1 MAPPTS
7 GASGS
12 GLDVSVNAVHK
23 VNVLLTLSTRA
34 RATDRPA
41 AAFVPH
47 ARRREIKTDV
57 IVEVALRVLVDHGID
72 ALTLQRVAR
81 EIGLTTTALYRYFP
95 SKDALVAA
103 LQRQA
108 VAEIHREV
116 AALVASIEPALQRR
130 SPVVAALA
138 RVLAVARLYLELP
151 RSHPETYHL
160 VAVLLGDPRRLI
172 ADEHAV
178 ATVPLLGALLD
189 DVGRLLD
196 AVTTLRG
203 FEPGPPRDRG
213 LMLWSLLQGLNQ
225 LDKLA
230 RLAPAAPDRIVLG
243 QAAVAALLRGFGAT
257 AGALDRAGDAIDGTF
272 TKRRRK

>member
-1 MAPPTS
+1 MVHTAAAP
-7 GASGS
+7 
-12 GLDVSVNAVHK
+12 DR
-23 VNVLLTLSTRA
+23 RA
-34 RATDRPA
+34 IRPA
-41 AAFVPH
+41 PAFVPH
-47 ARRREIKTDV
+47 ARRREVKTDV
-57 IVEVALRVLVDHGID
+57 IVQVALRVLVDDGID

-81 EIGLTTTALYRYFP
+81 ELGLTTTALYRYFS

-116 AALVASIEPALQRR
+116 GALVASLEPALARR
-130 SPVVAALA
+130 SPAVAALA

-151 RSHPETYHL
+151 RTHPETYHL

-178 ATVPLLGALLD
+178 AAVPLLGALLD

-196 AVTTLRG
+196 AVTAADG
-203 FEPGPPRDRG
+203 FEPGDARARA
-213 LMLWSLLQGLNQ
+213 LMLWSLLHGLNQ

-230 RLAPAAPDRIVLG
+230 RLAPAAPDRVALG
-243 QAAVAALLRGFGAT
+243 RAAVATLLRGFGA
-257 AGALDRAGDAIDGTF
+257 APAALERADGAIAAMF
-272 TKRRRK
+272 PKRRSR